1 MEAALRDFV
10 GYYNNERY
18 HEAIGNDTP
27 ADVYFG
33 RRFEVLTE
41 RSEIKRRKEWNKERT
56 STWPRRQLRSEPGNV
71 SWRRALVVQN
81 PLTTYRFSGSQVVGV
96 CDTNSARAR

>member
-1 MEAALRDFV
+1 MRAGARRRDFV

-41 RSEIKRRKEWNKERT
+41 RSEIKRRTMEQRKNEYLARI
-56 STWPRRQLRSEPGNV
+56 
-71 SWRRALVVQN
+71 
-81 PLTTYRFSGSQVVGV
+81 GSI
-96 CDTNSARAR
+96 SAVLG